1 LSSAIGSDQTQLS
14 IQVHLD
20 GFSVFTHQDSASP
33 LSFTQF
39 STLKNWLQNQ
49 NSQHATR
56 LVYTTPATLIPEELF
71 QPNHAAD
78 YLKYHF
84 QKSNHVA
91 YSALKSIG
99 LMVVFSVDQDLEKEL
114 GSLVTVMSIT
124 HSGYE
129 LVRRALASPHKEWLR
144 FVTIF
149 HPEHLE
155 VVFHKGNQLIS
166 YNQFPIHGE
175 LDCSYYLKLLQTQSS
190 FQKEKAA
197 IICYEN
203 GSQWGQSNFKTINDW
218 ASDAQYIT
226 EIYPFI

>member
-1 LSSAIGSDQTQLS
+1 MSSAVGPDQTQLS

-20 GFSVFTHQDSASP
+20 GFSVFKQEDSTSH

-39 STLKNWLQNQ
+39 AALKNWLQNQ
-49 NSQHATR
+49 DTKRVAK

-71 QPNHAAD
+71 RPDQAAD

-91 YSALKSIG
+91 YSALKSMG
-99 LMVVFSVDQDLEKEL
+99 LMVVFAVDQQLEKEL
-114 GSLVTVMSIT
+114 ESLVSEISIT
-124 HSGYE
+124 HSSYE

-149 HPEHLE
+149 HPEHFE

-175 LDCSYYLKLLQTQSS
+175 LDCSYYLKLLHTQSP
-190 FQKEKAA
+190 FKNEKAA

>member
-1 LSSAIGSDQTQLS
+1 MSSAVGSDQTQLS

-20 GFSVFTHQDSASP
+20 GFSVFKQDGSASS
-33 LSFTQF
+33 LSFSQF
-39 STLKNWLQNQ
+39 TTLKNWLKDQNPQ
-49 NSQHATR
+49 PAVR

-71 QPNHAAD
+71 RPDQAAD

-91 YSALKSIG
+91 YSALKSMG
-99 LMVVFSVDQDLEKEL
+99 LMLVFSVDQDLEKEL
-114 GSLVTVMSIT
+114 GSLVADMSIT

-149 HPEHLE
+149 HPEHFE

-175 LDCSYYLKLLQTQSS
+175 LDCSYYLKLLHTQSL
-190 FQKEKAA
+190 FKNEKAA